1 MAFVLAAALLAVGA
15 NRLFGRGDPVLGS
28 DDAPILLA
36 WTSDALLPQLTTAAR
51 QAEGIG
57 AVAEARNG
65 IGWLNSW
72 GAEGGQ
78 PHTPPS
84 GHMVPVEILAVDPED
99 YAGFIPA
106 GERSRFTGLQAG
118 GALMGATGASFRGI
132 EDEGSLSFSKATIP
146 VKGVVPDELVAS
158 HEVVVSNETAAQL
171 GITDRKYLLIELERG
186 TSQNEAEEE
195 LKSLLPSGARLD
207 LRPPGEYEVFRP
219 GGIILTQ
226 AEIKR
231 QFGEFAGRPG
241 RGRNIVVDPKWIEE
255 NTANLTIPMLG
266 TARCHKK
273 VIPQIQA
280 AFREIAAQNLN
291 GLVRRG
297 DFGGCFAPR
306 LLNDD
311 PHSGI
316 SHHAWGIAFDFN
328 VSRNPYGAKPNM
340 DPRLV
345 ELLEDSGFT
354 WGGRWEVPDGMHYE
368 YLREA
373 GS

>member
-1 MAFVLAAALLAVGA
+1 MAFLLAAALLAVGA
-15 NRLFGRGDPVLGS
+15 NRLFGRGDPVLGR
-28 DDAPILLA
+28 DDAPIMLA
-36 WTSDALLPQLTTAAR
+36 WTSDPLLPKLTTAAR

-65 IGWLNSW
+65 VGWLNSW
-72 GAEGGQ
+72 GPDGGQ
-78 PHTPPS
+78 PLAAPS
-84 GHMVPVEILAVDPED
+84 GYMVPVEILAVDPED
-99 YAGFIPA
+99 YAEFIPP
-106 GERSRFTGLQAG
+106 GERSRFTALQEG

-132 EDEGSLSFSKATIP
+132 EGEGSLSFSEATIP
-146 VKGVVPDELVAS
+146 VRGVVPDELVAS

-186 TSQNEAEEE
+186 TSRDEAEEE
-195 LKSLLPSGARLD
+195 LRTLLPSGARLD
-207 LRPPGEYEVFRP
+207 LRPPGESEVFRP
-219 GGIILTQ
+219 GGKILTQ
-226 AEIKR
+226 ADIKR
-231 QFGEFAGRPG
+231 RFGEFAGRPG
-241 RGRNIVVDPKWIEE
+241 RGRNIQVDPKWIDE
-255 NTANLTIPMLG
+255 NTANVTIPLLG
-266 TARCHKK
+266 TARCHRK

-280 AFREIAAQNLN
+280 AFREVAAQNLD
-291 GLVRRG
+291 GLIRRG

-345 ELLEDSGFT
+345 ELLDEWGFT
-354 WGGRWEVPDGMHYE
+354 WGGLWEVPDGMHYE

-373 GS
+373 DS